1 MFNTFY
7 DFLRGLISFT
17 GVNVRRENLI
27 TALSARWHSSGY
39 ALSSP
44 AGRPT
49 SLTTNPSISTP
60 RKTKFF
66 PFLDCK
72 RSTNP
77 IWRFTPVFGQ
87 LASCNG
93 KTKLVVVDNGEA
105 GRKSDGWSM
114 NLKRAAREGQSSA
127 EAGVWRWARC
137 SDICAR
143 GVRQLKLRVADLDWW
158 RSVSPRDLKRCPS
171 LQRPTWRSC
180 WPGDAG
186 SE

>member
-1 MFNTFY
+1 MIWVCKCY
-7 DFLRGLISFT
+7 DPPALRAVLVKLPPPRAQLVRLPEWR
-17 GVNVRRENLI
+17 VNEE
-27 TALSARWHSSGY
+27 S
-39 ALSSP
+39 
-44 AGRPT
+44 
-49 SLTTNPSISTP
+49 
-60 RKTKFF
+60 
-66 PFLDCK
+66 K

>member
-1 MFNTFY
+1 MPIV
-7 DFLRGLISFT
+7 GPPISCSPQT
-17 GVNVRRENLI
+17 QQCSCERVLKLTSLLLWATVYASPQTEQVGNVR
-27 TALSARWHSSGY
+27 
-39 ALSSP
+39 
-44 AGRPT
+44 
-49 SLTTNPSISTP
+49 P
-60 RKTKFF
+60 RGV
-66 PFLDCK
+66 PLHRK

-158 RSVSPRDLKRCPS
+158 RSVSSRDLKRCPS